1 MVKIDHVYESSIYA
15 SVQFSSVV
23 QSCPTVYDPMNRST
37 PGLPVHHQLPEFT
50 QTHVL
55 LYYIQYISIPELTTH
70 QRKHQ
75 VILNKVNFQFLKKG
89 LFLKEEKNLT
99 HLIKYM
105 FFDEDQTSKF
115 PHLLS
120 CNIKMKFLYHFSF
133 FFWTFT
139 SQYYLLSKDIIFLML
154 QVAPFSQIRKA
165 LALHSATQ
173 WVRKH
178 VHTTPLQSERLF
190 LYVSAC

>member
-23 QSCPTVYDPMNRST
+23 QSCPTVQDPMNRSML
-37 PGLPVHHQLPEFT
+37 GLPVHHQLPEFT

>member
-75 VILNKVNFQFLKKG
+75 VILNKVNF
-89 LFLKEEKNLT
+89 
-99 HLIKYM
+99 
-105 FFDEDQTSKF
+105 
-115 PHLLS
+115 
-120 CNIKMKFLYHFSF
+120 
-133 FFWTFT
+133 
-139 SQYYLLSKDIIFLML
+139 
-154 QVAPFSQIRKA
+154 
-165 LALHSATQ
+165 
-173 WVRKH
+173 
-178 VHTTPLQSERLF
+178 
-190 LYVSAC
+190 

>member
-1 MVKIDHVYESSIYA
+1 
-15 SVQFSSVV
+15 
-23 QSCPTVYDPMNRST
+23 
-37 PGLPVHHQLPEFT
+37 
-50 QTHVL
+50 
-55 LYYIQYISIPELTTH
+55 
-70 QRKHQ
+70 
-75 VILNKVNFQFLKKG
+75 
-89 LFLKEEKNLT
+89 
-99 HLIKYM
+99 M

-165 LALHSATQ
+165 LALHSAT
-173 WVRKH
+173 
-178 VHTTPLQSERLF
+178 
-190 LYVSAC
+190 